1 MEYCCDHHIILYCL
15 PSHTTHALQPLD
27 IVLFS
32 PLKQA
37 WAKVVASEEFDGRK
51 VTKENFLKIY
61 GIAHLQS
68 FTLGNILA
76 SFRKSGIWPLDPT
89 IITAEMMALSTVE
102 SMDINAITPI
112 DLPSPVKQCV
122 QYMQSEQHQRLDV
135 QLTNSIPSTPTQS
148 PLTMI
153 QPPLVPPRTP
163 QISSHNSLAPQL
175 SSPRD
180 RTSLSID
187 PFLDTPSSN
196 QNTHSRI
203 SMLFS
208 SSSAAFLL
216 SPTHSSE
223 EPHLPPPVFLKYA
236 ATSLIHTPITDSPSP
251 SQEADSQQVHAENE
265 ILCSEVSKI
274 KHQYAEL
281 EAAMEE
287 KTDMANAQLVLMAT
301 AMDRWLE
308 HLAQQLEQKEKQ
320 KSKNSFCLRDG
331 KPVVLT
337 NDAMIDAVR
346 RDEAKRLAEADQRA
360 AIKVAMA
367 AKKTAQDGLRVWRK
381 VRSDAWEAAKHD
393 NETLLEQWEADKTS
407 ACEKRLAIPPKPHLA
422 LQKEVYQLA
431 DRIKESDGEV
441 GAHTDDSE
449 PEETNEEA
457 EFWRD
462 DDD

>member
-1 MEYCCDHHIILYCL
+1 MEYCHDHHIILYCL

-37 WAKVVASEEFDGRK
+37 WAKAVASEEFDGRK

-89 IITAEMMALSTVE
+89 IITAEMMAPSTVE
-102 SMDINAITPI
+102 SMDINAVTPI

-122 QYMQSEQHQRLDV
+122 QYMRSEWHQRLDI

-163 QISSHNSLAPQL
+163 QISSHNSPAPQL

-187 PFLDTPSSN
+187 LFLDTPSSN
-196 QNTHSRI
+196 QNTHSQI

-223 EPHLPPPVFLKYA
+223 EPRLPPPVFLKYA

-265 ILCSEVSKI
+265 ILHSEVSKI

-301 AMDRWLE
+301 AMDHSLE
-308 HLAQQLEQKEKQ
+308 QLAQKEKQ
-320 KSKNSFCLRDG
+320 KSKNSFHLRGG

-346 RDEAKRLAEADQRA
+346 RDEAKRLAEANQRA

-367 AKKTAQDGLRVWRK
+367 AKKTAQDELRVWRK

-407 ACEKRLAIPPKPHLA
+407 AHEKRLTIPPKPHLA

-431 DRIKESDGEV
+431 DGIKESDGEV
-441 GAHTDDSE
+441 GAHTEDSE
-449 PEETNEEA
+449 PEETNGEG
-457 EFWRD
+457 EFGND
-462 DDD
+462 DDE